1 MWYKNWELPYNRNQ
15 SWALR
20 SKFTIGQADKPECLC
35 HFKEE
40 SPKHFFLDC
49 FLYTAERQTLFSL
62 VEHYIPKFS
71 SFSKSKQFNILM
83 HGLNSENSEYYYLNT
98 RITIGL
104 QNFILKTKRFKIP
117 NLSHL
122 TTLPLLQFC
131 VLSCVITF
139 IYLYISLILQF
150 IQLYSLANPSSKIDI
165 WRGSLINLFVFL
177 IPSLNLI

>member
-1 MWYKNWELPYNRNQ
+1 MFVTWKIQKTNKNWFKTTKIKHNSCGIKIGNCLITRI
-15 SWALR
+15 R
-20 SKFTIGQADKPECLC
+20 VTIGQADKPECLC

-117 NLSHL
+117 NWSHL
-122 TTLPLLQFC
+122 TSLPLPPL
-131 VLSCVITF
+131 
-139 IYLYISLILQF
+139 
-150 IQLYSLANPSSKIDI
+150 P
-165 WRGSLINLFVFL
+165 FVFYFV
-177 IPSLNLI
+177 